1 MINETA
7 SAVVLRV
14 VSWDHPDAEELRAA
28 QRADI
33 VARYGGDFEPGHR
46 PTAADIA
53 VFVVAYDSIA
63 GTPIGCGG
71 FRDLAD
77 EQPTVEVKRMYV
89 RPAYRG
95 RKIGQLIL
103 RDLEARARERG
114 ATRVR
119 LETGTLQP
127 EAVRLYEGASYR
139 QIPNF
144 GDYVDAPASLC
155 FERILETTE

>member
-1 MINETA
+1 MAINETA
-7 SAVVLRV
+7 SDVVLRV
-14 VSWDHPDAEELRAA
+14 VRWDDPHAEELRAA

-53 VFVVAYDSIA
+53 VFVVAYDGA
-63 GTPIGCGG
+63 TPIGCGA
-71 FRDLAD
+71 FRDLVD

-89 RPAYRG
+89 RPEYRG

-103 RDLEARARERG
+103 GDLETRARERG

-119 LETGTLQP
+119 LETGTRQP
-127 EAVRLYEGASYR
+127 EAVRLYEGAGYR
-139 QIPNF
+139 LIPNF

-155 FERILETTE
+155 FERILEATE